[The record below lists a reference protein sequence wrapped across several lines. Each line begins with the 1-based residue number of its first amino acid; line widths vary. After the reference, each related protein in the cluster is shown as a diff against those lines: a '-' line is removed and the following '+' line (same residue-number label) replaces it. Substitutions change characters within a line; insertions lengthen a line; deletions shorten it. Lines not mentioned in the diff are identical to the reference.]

1 MSDTGKKLPLQ
12 SDVAHLDE
20 PAAGTRYT
28 REGMRE
34 GLAAITRDPK
44 HVRINRERL
53 AQVAERLQ
61 TSLTSNWIAAY
72 RNTDE
77 HYQQSLP
84 PLPDMHLS
92 DLDLL
97 QWSIVSSSQGYL
109 IWQREPDGSVVP
121 FTVHVEGTKYI
132 GGSGLEACH
141 ARAIRRGRNVLDP
154 NVLANYT
161 MADIDDHFRDEVTGG
176 VTLQFLEQRLKQF
189 RAVGRVLL
197 DEFDGHF
204 INVLRRANRYLYR
217 NDGQGFI
224 QLLMTKFRDVF
235 DDWPICKRPN
245 VEAFGLYMKR
255 TQRSFPPEIDR
266 LLNFKDI
273 EKVVVGADYY
283 RPLWFIRTGIFE
295 ISDELKQ
302 KLRRRELIEPGSQME
317 QEYRAFTVEVCF
329 ELANRL
335 GGWPS
340 AAAPIVLET
349 HAQPYLRCRR
359 CRVGIPEEEL
369 PCPYRPVCKASHEDH
384 ELMEC
389 GWPLALTTAY

>member
-1 MSDTGKKLPLQ
+1 
-12 SDVAHLDE
+12 
-20 PAAGTRYT
+20 
-28 REGMRE
+28 MRE
-34 GLAAITRDPK
+34 GLAAVTRDPK
-44 HVRINRERL
+44 HVRINKERL
-53 AQVAERLQ
+53 AQVAERLPI
-61 TSLTSNWIAAY
+61 SMASNWIEAY
-72 RNTDE
+72 RHADE
-77 HYQQSLP
+77 HYQHNLP
-84 PLPDMHLS
+84 PLPNMELS
-92 DLDLL
+92 DLEVV
-97 QWSIVSSSQGYL
+97 QWSIVSSSQGFL

-141 ARAIRRGRNVLDP
+141 ARAIRRGRNILDP
-154 NVLANYT
+154 NVLVNFT
-161 MADIDDHFRDEVTGG
+161 MTDLEDHYRDEVTGR
-176 VTLQFLEQRLKQF
+176 VTLQLLEQRLTHF

-204 INVLRRANRYLYR
+204 INVLRRADGYLYR
-217 NDGQGFI
+217 DDGQGFI
-224 QLLMTKFRDVF
+224 QLLMTKFPEVF
-235 DDWPICKRPN
+235 YDWPICKRPN
-245 VEAFGLYMKR
+245 VDAFGLYMKR

-266 LLNFKDI
+266 LMDFKDI

-302 KLRRRELIEPGSQME
+302 KLRRKELIEAGSQME
-317 QEYRAFTVEVCF
+317 QEYRAFTVEACF
-329 ELANRL
+329 ELAKRL
-335 GGWPS
+335 GGWPF

-359 CRVGIPEEEL
+359 CRVGISEEEL
-369 PCPYRPVCKASHEDH
+369 PCPYRSVCKASHEDH